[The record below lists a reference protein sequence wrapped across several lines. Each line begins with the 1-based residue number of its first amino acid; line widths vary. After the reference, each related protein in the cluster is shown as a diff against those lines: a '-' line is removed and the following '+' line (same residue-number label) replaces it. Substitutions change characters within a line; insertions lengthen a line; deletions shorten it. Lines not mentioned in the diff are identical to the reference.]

1 MGFSP
6 IQGVKNFFSDIRHA
20 PEVQYTTQAAA
31 PSQIPDEPALNAPVA
46 AHLDE
51 KKSWAGVD
59 ISETAALPAR
69 PVKKE
74 KRNILDIV
82 VRAAGS
88 RWALAIVLLLV
99 IAWAVWGVVDGPTDT
114 WQVIFQ
120 DVSSIQAYISAT
132 LLLRQQSTSCRGV
145 LGRICS
151 LISRSESNERM
162 IRSLSQKQR
171 DTLKINKHMM
181 RADILAS
188 LQTTED
194 TFSKVANFVSVAVG
208 SLAFLGICKHT
219 IFQLLLHS
227 FSTTPTCCIQTRN
240 GISYKAD
247 NTQRLQKLIK

>member
-31 PSQIPDEPALNAPVA
+31 PSQIPAEPALNAPA
-46 AHLDE
+46 AAYLSE
-51 KKSWAGVD
+51 KSGLGLE
-59 ISETAALPAR
+59 ISTTAALPPR

-74 KRNILDIV
+74 KRNLLDIV

-88 RWALAIVLLLV
+88 RWALALVLLLV

-114 WQVIFQ
+114 WQVILQ

-145 LGRICS
+145 LGRVCS

-162 IRSLSQKQR
+162 IRSLTQKQR
-171 DTLKINKHMM
+171 DTLKLNKHMM

-194 TFSKVANFVSVAVG
+194 TFSKIANFVSVAVG
-208 SLAFLGICKHT
+208 SLVFLGICKHT
-219 IFQLLLHS
+219 HLSHS
-227 FSTTPTCCIQTRN
+227 LFVATSP
-240 GISYKAD
+240 
-247 NTQRLQKLIK
+247 